1 MLNLLDRLTYTKIKV
16 KLIKKAKFF
25 ILHKDKQLKRS
36 LMKKTPKIM
45 LIRNFSKEV
54 IVRSQNFI

>member
-1 MLNLLDRLTYTKIKV
+1 MLNLLDRLSYTKIKV
-16 KLIKKAKFF
+16 KLINKAKFF

-45 LIRNFSKEV
+45 LIRNSFKED
-54 IVRSQNFI
+54 IVRN